1 MSNNKIIDYVSGLE
15 IIAGP
20 EEVQSVQIFSKI
32 LVEDYGYPKSELQ
45 TRPQFRVKSHP
56 SDQTGYPVDIAV
68 YEDKGK
74 PNQKLKI
81 IVENKRRNRK
91 DGQNQ
96 LELYLKFSEAQI
108 GVWYNGS
115 ESLYLRKKE
124 QSGNITFE
132 EIDGIPKY
140 REKLS
145 DIGKYKREDLK
156 ATHNLKAIFQEIR
169 GYLVANATGT
179 TRDEFIAKQMI
190 HLILCK
196 IFDER
201 FTAPNDMVTFR
212 SGNDDSDDEV
222 FIRIKTLFS
231 SVKGKYK
238 DVLDSTD
245 EIEFD
250 AKSLRHIISRIQNFA
265 ITETDRDII
274 SDAFETFIGYSLKG
288 EQGQFFTPTNVVRLM
303 IEIIKPKRNDLII
316 DPACGSGGFLVE
328 SLRNLWKQVEQEGT
342 KYNWSDPALAEEKK
356 EVGIKNIRGIDKDSF
371 LSKVAKSYMAILGD
385 GKGGIFCEDSLE
397 NPQAWSAQTQQS
409 ISLNKFDVILT
420 NPPFGKNIKVSGKD
434 KLNQY
439 YFGRKFSLNKKGN
452 ETSKLLE
459 DGNVSTLFLERSLQF
474 LKDGGKL
481 GIILP
486 ETYFHAPSQ
495 KDVVNFLFKDN
506 NVFAAVDL
514 PHNTF
519 RPYNNAKC
527 IAVFVQKNRP
537 QTDNILMA
545 VAEEMGHNHQGKKIF
560 RFDDEGQLSKN
571 IWDDIE
577 EIYKEIYHNEV
588 GKKYTFYISA
598 EEVKKHYIMV
608 PRYYWDTKIQLMN
621 ELATRKNLK
630 LISIQQLIDEKIIS
644 FFDGNGSPKAEYK
657 GTGEIPYIRVK
668 DIVNWQI
675 YTDITALIP
684 IEEYERLYKK
694 DKQLRPKDILYV
706 RRGSYRIGSVAM
718 VSPNNLKCIIT
729 REILVIRLEKEE
741 NKYGITPEYLLYAL
755 SHKIPYELSKNKIFI
770 DTTLPNI
777 ADRWKEVLI
786 PIIND
791 EITYIKVKKQCEDII
806 KHQWDA
812 NKEIDIFRKENDI
825 ALV

>member
-1 MSNNKIIDYVSGLE
+1 MANTKIIDYVSGLE
-15 IIAGP
+15 INAGP
-20 EEVQSVQIFSKI
+20 EETQSVQVFSKI

-45 TRPQFRVKSHP
+45 THPQLRVKSHP
-56 SDQTGYPVDIAV
+56 SDPTGYPIDIAV
-68 YEDKGK
+68 FEDKGK
-74 PNQKLKI
+74 TNQKLKM
-81 IVENKRRNRK
+81 IVENKRRTRK
-91 DGQNQ
+91 DGQTQ

-108 GVWYNGS
+108 GIWYNGQ
-115 ESLYLRKKE
+115 ESLYLRKIE

-132 EIDGIPKY
+132 EIQAIPKY

-145 DIGKYKREDLK
+145 DIGQYRRKDLK

-196 IFDER
+196 IYDER
-201 FTAPNDMVTFR
+201 FTAPNNMVTFR

-222 FIRIKTLFS
+222 SSRIKTLFS
-231 SVKGKYK
+231 AVKGKYK
-238 DVLDSTD
+238 DVLDNTD

-250 AKSLRHIISRIQNFA
+250 GKSLRHIISRIQNFA
-265 ITETDRDII
+265 ITETDRDIV

-288 EQGQFFTPTNVVRLM
+288 EQGQFFTPTNVIRLM
-303 IEIIKPKRNDLII
+303 IEIIKPNRNDLVI

-328 SLRNLWKQVEQEGT
+328 TLRNLWKQVEQEGA
-342 KYNWSDPALAEEKK
+342 KYNWNEPALAEEKK

-371 LSKVAKSYMAILGD
+371 LAKVAKSYMAILGD
-385 GKGGIFCEDSLE
+385 GKGGIYCEDSLE
-397 NPQAWSAQTQQS
+397 NPHNWSTQTQQS
-409 ISLNKFDVILT
+409 ISLNKFDIILT

-439 YFGRKFSLNKKGN
+439 YFGKKHSVDKKGKV
-452 ETSKLLE
+452 TSKIMDE
-459 DGNVSTLFLERSLQF
+459 GNVSTLFLERALQL

-495 KDVVNFLFKDN
+495 KDVVNFIFKNN
-506 NVFAAVDL
+506 NVFAVIDL

-537 QTDNILMA
+537 QTNNILMA
-545 VAEEMGHNHQGKKIF
+545 VAEEMGHNHQGKPIY
-560 RFDDEGQLSKN
+560 RFDEEGQLTYN

-577 EIYKEIYHNEV
+577 EIYNEIQHNQI
-588 GKKYTFYISA
+588 GKKYTFYVRV
-598 EEVKKHYIMV
+598 EEVRKQNILV
-608 PRYYWDTKIQLMN
+608 PRYYWDTKQQLMN
-621 ELATRKNLK
+621 ELAIKKDLTLV
-630 LISIQQLIDEKIIS
+630 SIQELIDEKIIS
-644 FFDGNGSPKAEYK
+644 FFDGNGSPKAEFK

-684 IEEYERLYKK
+684 IDEYDRLYKK
-694 DKQLRPKDILYV
+694 SKVLKPKDILYV

-718 VSPNNLKCIIT
+718 VSPSNIKCILT
-729 REILVIRLEKEE
+729 REILVIRLEKKE
-741 NKYGITPEYLLYAL
+741 NKYGLTPEYLLYAL
-755 SHKIPYELSKNKIFI
+755 SHRIPYELSKNKIFI

-791 EITYIKVKKQCEDII
+791 KVMFEKVKKQCEEII

-812 NKEIDIFRKENDI
+812 NRGIDIFRKENDI
-825 ALV
+825 AVV